1 MPNRPVRALIAVDSG
16 LDAEAISDALPTE
29 SDIHVIGV
37 VDGLDE
43 GWKTLQD
50 SSVDLFIIAC
60 SGYSDRALFLIDS
73 AVKQDSQRPVL
84 VLSQGSPNGFLRR
97 VFEAGADDIV
107 MLPQPREE
115 IRFAI
120 QKAIARR
127 AGSLSAGRRRPRPAR
142 LRARP
147 EGRHRQDADRRRT
160 SPSRSQ
166 GAGERVA
173 LVDLDLQFGDVA
185 LTLGL
190 APEKTIYDLALS
202 GGTLDADKLDD
213 FLHHPRVRRAG
224 AARAEPAR
232 PGERGHRRVAAR
244 GLLDAASH
252 DYDFVIVDTPPG
264 FTPEVIASIDSS
276 TDLVMVGMLD
286 SLSLKNTKLGL
297 ETLELMGYRPGQDQA
312 RPQPRAQPQVGISTD
327 DVVTVLGR
335 EPDIFVPSDREIP
348 RAVNEGVPIVTSRPD
363 SEAARGVPPARE
375 HSSST
380 YAVRPT
386 SAERSQ
392 PSLAA
397 RLFGRKA

>member
-29 SDIHVIGV
+29 SDIQVIGV

-60 SGYSDRALFLIDS
+60 SGYSDRALFVIDS

-107 MLPQPREE
+107 TLPQPREE

-127 AGSLSAGRRRPRPAR
+127 SGSLTPGGVDLAR
-142 LRARP
+142 LVCVLGPKGGTGKTLTAVNL
-147 EGRHRQDADRRRT
+147 AVAL
-160 SPSRSQ
+160 Q
-166 GAGERVA
+166 GMGERVV

-185 LTLGL
+185 LTMGL
-190 APEKTIYDLALS
+190 APEKTVYDLALS
-202 GGTLDADKLDD
+202 GGTLDANKLDD
-213 FLHHPRVRRAG
+213 FLTIHASGVKALIAPS
-224 AARAEPAR
+224 R
-232 PGERGHRRVAAR
+232 PDHASAVTVE
-244 GLLDAASH
+244 LLREVYSTLRLY
-252 DYDFVIVDTPPG
+252 YDFVVVDTPPG
-264 FTPEVIASIDSS
+264 FTAEVIASIDSS
-276 TDLVMVGMLD
+276 TDLIMVGMLD

-297 ETLELMGYRPGQDQA
+297 ETLELMGYRPDKIKLVLN
-312 RPQPRAQPQVGISTD
+312 RAQTKVGISTA

-335 EPDIFVPSDREIP
+335 EPDTFVPSDREIP
-348 RAVNEGVPIVTSRPD
+348 RAVNEGLPIVTSRPD
-363 SEAARGVPPARE
+363 SEAAAAFRQLAAQFVDVP
-375 HSSST
+375 
-380 YAVRPT
+380 VLPT
-386 SAERSQ
+386 SAEARSE
-392 PSLAA
+392 PRR